1 MWRGM
6 VGGLDGGQHVTTSLL
21 IDLPLPG
28 EGVQRPG
35 RVGVLGNV
43 LVTLVRGGERRR
55 NGVSASLFLLFGGN
69 GRGNGEWG

>member
-1 MWRGM
+1 
-6 VGGLDGGQHVTTSLL
+6 
-21 IDLPLPG
+21 
-28 EGVQRPG
+28 
-35 RVGVLGNV
+35 VGVLGNV